1 MQTAVE
7 TPSDSEYDQLYKQ
20 YIVAQNERDDASR
33 ELQRLRDY
41 KPTTA
46 SITDKKASGYQLY
59 QLLLVAVAF
68 LLLGAMLGKY
78 ERHHGI
84 KLPLAQ

>member
-7 TPSDSEYDQLYKQ
+7 TATPTDPEYDSLYKQ
-20 YIVAQNERDDASR
+20 LLAAQNERDEASR
-33 ELQRLRDY
+33 ELQRLRDF
-41 KPTTA
+41 KPAT
-46 SITDKKASGYQLY
+46 STDKKASGYQLY